1 MAKNK
6 GRKSKRKYI
15 YEYPPLGVLDYIIY
29 TLIFLLIFFIA
40 ISPLIIIDRIQKAIA
55 FSNPNIIAADK
66 DNASLLFSLP
76 LFFSFLLLVGVPGI
90 VILFSKE
97 CPIIGKIRDFK
108 KTNPF
113 KTYFLPH
120 VKEIYFDIKNFVMNK
135 RILISGLIFIL
146 LFLSLMPF
154 SFFART
160 TLSEDFTIEKYNIIN
175 KNTETYYPSDFD
187 NLIIDVYSSNSRS
200 GTTYGFAIEIVME
213 NGESIYLHN
222 YQFKNVEN
230 KIDYVLDKML
240 KIKSLF
246 SNDKIEIRDYNKLN
260 RVIKELDLNVSQ
272 INKLNELFSTP

>member
-1 MAKNK
+1 
-6 GRKSKRKYI
+6 
-15 YEYPPLGVLDYIIY
+15 
-29 TLIFLLIFFIA
+29 
-40 ISPLIIIDRIQKAIA
+40 
-55 FSNPNIIAADK
+55 
-66 DNASLLFSLP
+66 
-76 LFFSFLLLVGVPGI
+76 
-90 VILFSKE
+90 
-97 CPIIGKIRDFK
+97 
-108 KTNPF
+108 
-113 KTYFLPH
+113 
-120 VKEIYFDIKNFVMNK
+120 MNK

-240 KIKSLF
+240 KIKSMF